1 MVRNHRQKKRSYN
14 AGQNIWN
21 KVKKLSKTEQD
32 REEFDI
38 YFWEFFSAVAKV

>member
-21 KVKKLSKTEQD
+21 KVKKLSKIE
-32 REEFDI
+32 R
-38 YFWEFFSAVAKV
+38 V